1 MPPYAFTARFIGSYP
16 DGWLFVA
23 FGHAVSYAVLNL
35 STRVKVKVANSL
47 VWSAFPLGKP
57 MVLRAAT
64 LSGSPANK
72 AACVVGAICT
82 TVHPTYLCHTFLAFS
97 RLGASFFSDVTDVD
111 VEDVIYAGQ
120 PFFCLAR
127 SGDVIVCTP
136 EFNEA
141 SHPNYSL
148 QVPQRHDEDVRVKG
162 GEIMMVA
169 RYASIL
175 SGLTSSFAMFCMS
188 PYDCSSIH
196 YS

>member
-1 MPPYAFTARFIGSYP
+1 
-16 DGWLFVA
+16 
-23 FGHAVSYAVLNL
+23 
-35 STRVKVKVANSL
+35 
-47 VWSAFPLGKP
+47 
-57 MVLRAAT
+57 
-64 LSGSPANK
+64 
-72 AACVVGAICT
+72 
-82 TVHPTYLCHTFLAFS
+82 LAFS

-127 SGDVIVCTP
+127 SGDVIVHKQ
-136 EFNEA
+136 F
-141 SHPNYSL
+141 SFFL
-148 QVPQRHDEDVRVKG
+148 PQRHDEDVRVKG